1 MENGRLSM
9 EQRYREREQ
18 KFKAEAAARNAVKAQ
33 LLRSHAQ
40 VVEERDSEREGWTKR
55 YKEMEVAAEAQALKS
70 QAEVAACNSD
80 LKLAAAELQSLS
92 EIANFCS
99 SLRLGEKE
107 ESDAEIGVILLGLE
121 DVMLPLHGMLEQTAL
136 LLKRQVRGKE
146 GERHRLKLLRM
157 EHDCVKEELDAVM
170 QRKHA
175 AERQLAEEQADRA
188 EKHKERRDILQKFA
202 ISTTETANMKERIM
216 DLKETKEDLMRDLD
230 IEIATELLAS
240 LVYEQQATLPPMNS
254 NTDMKMRNTVK
265 KC

>member
-1 MENGRLSM
+1 MR
-9 EQRYREREQ
+9 
-18 KFKAEAAARNAVKAQ
+18 
-33 LLRSHAQ
+33 Q

-107 ESDAEIGVILLGLE
+107 QSDAEIRVILLRLE

-136 LLKRQVRGKE
+136 LLKRQVRRKE

-157 EHDCVKEELDAVM
+157 EHDCVKEELEAVM

-175 AERQLAEEQADRA
+175 AERQLAEERADRA

-202 ISTTETANMKERIM
+202 ISTTETANMKKRIM